1 MRNRSLPSS
10 RRQPQVAGVA
20 EDTPRSPWTIW
31 LYGVPAVALVC
42 FVLHH
47 FEMGPLRYITESL
60 EAEAELEVELE
71 KLQNENEALQGEI
84 EELKPGQ
91 FGVEKRAR
99 EQLGWSQPG
108 EIIVHLPGKH

>member
-1 MRNRSLPSS
+1 MRNSSLPSG
-10 RRQPQVAGVA
+10 RRHPRVADVGEA
-20 EDTPRSPWTIW
+20 APRSPWTIW

-47 FEMGPLRYITESL
+47 FGMGPLRYITESL
-60 EAEAELEVELE
+60 EVEAELEAEIGELE
-71 KLQNENEALQGEI
+71 NGNEALQGEI
-84 EELKPGQ
+84 KALMPGQ
-91 FGVEKRAR
+91 FGIEKRAR